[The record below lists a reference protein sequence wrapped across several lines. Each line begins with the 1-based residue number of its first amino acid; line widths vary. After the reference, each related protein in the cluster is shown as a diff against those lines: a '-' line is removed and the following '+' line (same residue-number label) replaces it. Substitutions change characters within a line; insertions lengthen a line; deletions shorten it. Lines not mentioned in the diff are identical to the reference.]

1 MIEVFVF
8 VGFLLILGLLIVY
21 FYMRDQAVTKQLS
34 AYEKAIDE
42 LNRRFHKLELES
54 KETADDDVYA
64 RLENFTH
71 ELEAVE
77 ERLNQKLNDL
87 SDPLLKAIRAIKQ
100 MEIEMHRI
108 NESLN
113 ERISKIEENNRL
125 SNISA
130 TSKLI
135 NEKAI
140 IELYKNGYSAEEI
153 AKRERT
159 PLGEVELIL
168 KIANLK

>member
-1 MIEVFVF
+1 MIEIFVF

-21 FYMRDQAVTKQLS
+21 FYMRDQAITRQLS
-34 AYEKAIDE
+34 AYEHAIDE
-42 LNRRFHKLELES
+42 LNRRFHKLEAAEDQSDLY
-54 KETADDDVYA
+54 T
-64 RLENFTH
+64 RLEDFTH

-77 ERLNQKLNDL
+77 ARLNQKLNDL

-100 MEIEMHRI
+100 METEMHRI

-113 ERISKIEENNRL
+113 ERITKIEENSRL

-140 IELYKNGYSAEEI
+140 IELYKNGYTAEEI

>member
-1 MIEVFVF
+1 MVEIFVF
-8 VGFLLILGLLIVY
+8 VGFLLILGLLIAY
-21 FYMRDQAVTKQLS
+21 FYMRDQAVTRQLS
-34 AYEKAIDE
+34 AYERAIDE
-42 LNRRFHKLELES
+42 LNSRVHNMERKVTSIPEGLETLPDF
-54 KETADDDVYA
+54 AQ
-64 RLENFTH
+64 
-71 ELEAVE
+71 ELEALE
-77 ERLNQKLNDL
+77 TSLNQKLNDL

-100 MEIEMHRI
+100 MEMEMKRI
-108 NESLN
+108 NDSLN
-113 ERISKIEENNRL
+113 ERINKIEENNKL
-125 SNISA
+125 SSISA

>member
-1 MIEVFVF
+1 MIEIFVF
-8 VGFLLILGLLIVY
+8 IGFLVVLGLLIVY

-34 AYEKAIDE
+34 AYERAIDE
-42 LNRRFHKLELES
+42 LGSRL
-54 KETADDDVYA
+54 Y
-64 RLENFTH
+64 RLEKAQASVEEAPMPDFTR

-77 ERLNQKLNDL
+77 ARLNSKLNDL
-87 SDPLLKAIRAIKQ
+87 SDPLLKAIRAIKE
-100 MEIEMHRI
+100 MEKEMIRI
-108 NESLN
+108 NDSLN
-113 ERISKIEENNRL
+113 ERISRIEENHRL
-125 SNISA
+125 STMSA

-153 AKRERT
+153 ARRERT

-168 KIANLK
+168 KIADLK

>member
-1 MIEVFVF
+1 MIEIFAF

-21 FYMRDQAVTKQLS
+21 FYMRDQAITKQLG
-34 AYEKAIDE
+34 AYERAIDE
-42 LNRRFHKLELES
+42 LNSRIYTLEQKSEELPSSLENLPNFALELEAIEG
-54 KETADDDVYA
+54 K
-64 RLENFTH
+64 
-71 ELEAVE
+71 
-77 ERLNQKLNDL
+77 LNQKLNDL
-87 SDPLLKAIRAIKQ
+87 GDPLLKAIRAIKQ
-100 MEIEMHRI
+100 MENEMKRI
-108 NESLN
+108 HESLD
-113 ERISKIEENNRL
+113 ERITKIEENNKL
-125 SNISA
+125 SSITA

>member
-1 MIEVFVF
+1 MVEIFVF
-8 VGFLLILGLLIVY
+8 VGFLVILGLLIAY
-21 FYMRDQAVTKQLS
+21 FYMRDQTVTKQLS
-34 AYEKAIDE
+34 AYERAIDE
-42 LNRRFHKLELES
+42 LNSRVHAMEQKVASIPEGLEELPDFAQELEQ
-54 KETADDDVYA
+54 
-64 RLENFTH
+64 LED
-71 ELEAVE
+71 
-77 ERLNQKLNDL
+77 RLNQKLNDL

-100 MEIEMHRI
+100 MELEMKRI
-108 NESLN
+108 SDSLN
-113 ERISKIEENNRL
+113 ERIDKIEESNKL
-125 SNISA
+125 SSISA

>member
-1 MIEVFVF
+1 MIEIFVF
-8 VGFLLILGLLIVY
+8 IGFLVILGLLIAY

-34 AYEKAIDE
+34 AYERAIDD
-42 LNRRFHKLELES
+42 LNSR
-54 KETADDDVYA
+54 VY
-64 RLENFTH
+64 RLEQKQTEERDENLPDFAQ

-77 ERLNQKLNDL
+77 TRLNQKLNDL
-87 SDPLLKAIRAIKQ
+87 SDPLLKAIRAIRQ
-100 MEIEMHRI
+100 MENEMIRI
-108 NESLN
+108 NDTLN
-113 ERISKIEENNRL
+113 ERISRIEENNRL
-125 SNISA
+125 SSMSA

>member
-1 MIEVFVF
+1 MVEVFVF
-8 VGFLLILGLLIVY
+8 VGFLVILGLLIAY
-21 FYMRDQAVTKQLS
+21 FYMRDQSVTKQLS
-34 AYEKAIDE
+34 AYERAIDE
-42 LNRRFHKLELES
+42 LNNRVHNMEKRVAELPQTLEMPDF
-54 KETADDDVYA
+54 AA
-64 RLENFTH
+64 

-77 ERLNQKLNDL
+77 HKLNQKLNDL

-100 MEIEMHRI
+100 MELEMQRI

-113 ERISKIEENNRL
+113 ERITKIEENNKL
-125 SNISA
+125 SSMSA

>member
-1 MIEVFVF
+1 MVEIFVF
-8 VGFLLILGLLIVY
+8 VGFLVILGLLIAY
-21 FYMRDQAVTKQLS
+21 FYMRDQTVTKQLG
-34 AYEKAIDE
+34 AYERAIDE
-42 LNRRFHKLELES
+42 LNTRVHAMEQKAASIPEGLEELPDFAQELAQLE
-54 KETADDDVYA
+54 D
-64 RLENFTH
+64 
-71 ELEAVE
+71 
-77 ERLNQKLNDL
+77 RLNRKLNDL

-100 MEIEMHRI
+100 MELEMKRI
-108 NESLN
+108 SDSLN
-113 ERISKIEENNRL
+113 ERIDKIEESNKL
-125 SNISA
+125 SSISA

>member
-1 MIEVFVF
+1 MIEIYVF
-8 VGFLLILGLLIVY
+8 VGFLLILGLLIAY
-21 FYMRDQAVTKQLS
+21 FYMRDQSVTRQLT
-34 AYEKAIDE
+34 AYERAIDD
-42 LNRRFHKLELES
+42 LNTRLH
-54 KETADDDVYA
+54 
-64 RLENFTH
+64 RLEQRASEAQEEPQAFVK

-77 ERLNQKLNDL
+77 TRLNRKLNDL

-100 MEIEMHRI
+100 MEMEMQRI
-108 NESLN
+108 NEELN
-113 ERISKIEENNRL
+113 ERVTKIEEKSRL
-125 SNISA
+125 SNISS

-140 IELYKNGYSAEEI
+140 IELFKNGYSAEEI

>member
-1 MIEVFVF
+1 MIEIYVF
-8 VGFLLILGLLIVY
+8 VGFLLILGLLIAY
-21 FYMRDQAVTKQLS
+21 FYMRDQSVTRQLT
-34 AYEKAIDE
+34 AYERAIDD
-42 LNRRFHKLELES
+42 LNTRLH
-54 KETADDDVYA
+54 
-64 RLENFTH
+64 RLEQRES
-71 ELEAVE
+71 ELQEDPQAFVREIEAVE
-77 ERLNQKLNDL
+77 TRLNRKLNDL

-100 MEIEMHRI
+100 MEMEMQRI
-108 NESLN
+108 NAELN
-113 ERISKIEENNRL
+113 ERVTKIEENSRL
-125 SNISA
+125 SNISS

-140 IELYKNGYSAEEI
+140 IELFKNGYSAEEI

>member
-1 MIEVFVF
+1 MIEIFAF

-34 AYEKAIDE
+34 AYERAIDE
-42 LNRRFHKLELES
+42 LNGRIHGLEKKSKTLPDPLES
-54 KETADDDVYA
+54 
-64 RLENFTH
+64 LPNFAE
-71 ELEAVE
+71 ELDAIE
-77 ERLNQKLNDL
+77 ERLNHKLNDL
-87 SDPLLKAIRAIKQ
+87 GDPLLKAIRAIKQ
-100 MEIEMHRI
+100 MENEMKRI
-108 NESLN
+108 HESLN
-113 ERISKIEENNRL
+113 ERISKIEENNKL
-125 SNISA
+125 SSMSA

>member
-1 MIEVFVF
+1 MIEIFVF
-8 VGFLLILGLLIVY
+8 IGFLLILGLLIAY
-21 FYMRDQAVTKQLS
+21 FYMRDQAVTRQLS
-34 AYEKAIDE
+34 AYEQAIDE
-42 LNRRFHKLELES
+42 LNARVH
-54 KETADDDVYA
+54 
-64 RLENFTH
+64 RLERKAQEPQALETLPDFAQ

-77 ERLNQKLNDL
+77 MRLNEKLNDL

-100 MEIEMHRI
+100 MEQEMIRI

-113 ERISKIEENNRL
+113 ERITKIEENSRL
-125 SNISA
+125 SSISA

-140 IELYKNGYSAEEI
+140 IELFKNGYSAEEI

>member
-1 MIEVFVF
+1 MVEIFVF
-8 VGFLLILGLLIVY
+8 VGFLLILGLLIAY
-21 FYMRDQAVTKQLS
+21 FYMRDQAVTRQLG
-34 AYEKAIDE
+34 AYERAIDE
-42 LNRRFHKLELES
+42 LNTRVHAMEQKAASIPEGLETLPDF
-54 KETADDDVYA
+54 AQ
-64 RLENFTH
+64 
-71 ELEAVE
+71 ELEALE
-77 ERLNQKLNDL
+77 DRLNQKLNDL

-100 MEIEMHRI
+100 MELEMKRI
-108 NESLN
+108 NDSLN
-113 ERISKIEENNRL
+113 ERINKIEENNKL
-125 SNISA
+125 SSISA

>member
-1 MIEVFVF
+1 MVEIFVF
-8 VGFLLILGLLIVY
+8 IGFLLILGLLIAY
-21 FYMRDQAVTKQLS
+21 FYMRDQAVTRQLS
-34 AYEKAIDE
+34 AYERAIDE
-42 LNRRFHKLELES
+42 LNSRVHNMERKIASVPEGLEELPDF
-54 KETADDDVYA
+54 AQ
-64 RLENFTH
+64 

-77 ERLNQKLNDL
+77 TRLNQKLNDL

-100 MEIEMHRI
+100 MELEMTRI
-108 NESLN
+108 NDSLN
-113 ERISKIEENNRL
+113 ERINKIEESNKL
-125 SNISA
+125 SSISA

>member
-1 MIEVFVF
+1 MIEIFAF
-8 VGFLLILGLLIVY
+8 VGFLLILGLLIIY
-21 FYMRDQAVTKQLS
+21 FYMRDQSVTKQLS
-34 AYEKAIDE
+34 AYERAIDE
-42 LNRRFHKLELES
+42 LNGRIYGLEKKSETLPDTLE
-54 KETADDDVYA
+54 T
-64 RLENFTH
+64 LPNFAE
-71 ELEAVE
+71 ELDAIE

-87 SDPLLKAIRAIKQ
+87 GDPLLKAIRAIKQ
-100 MEIEMHRI
+100 MENEMKRI
-108 NESLN
+108 HENLS
-113 ERISKIEENNRL
+113 ERISKIEENNKL
-125 SNISA
+125 SSMSA

>member
-1 MIEVFVF
+1 MIEIFAF
-8 VGFLLILGLLIVY
+8 VGLLLVLGLLIVY
-21 FYMRDQAVTKQLS
+21 FYMRDQAVTRQLS
-34 AYEKAIDE
+34 AYEQAIDE
-42 LNRRFHKLELES
+42 LN
-54 KETADDDVYA
+54 A
-64 RLENFTH
+64 RLHRVERDIVQQPDQSAGWAE
-71 ELEAVE
+71 ELEAIE
-77 ERLNQKLNDL
+77 NRLNQKLNDL
-87 SDPLLKAIRAIKQ
+87 SDPLLKAIRAIRQ
-100 MEIEMHRI
+100 MESEMIRI
-108 NESLN
+108 NDTLN
-113 ERISKIEENNRL
+113 ERITRIEENNRL

>member
-1 MIEVFVF
+1 MIEIFVF
-8 VGFLLILGLLIVY
+8 IGFLVVLGLLIVY
-21 FYMRDQAVTKQLS
+21 FYMRDQSVTKQLT
-34 AYEKAIDE
+34 AYERAIDE
-42 LNRRFHKLELES
+42 LNSR
-54 KETADDDVYA
+54 VY
-64 RLENFTH
+64 RLEQKNSQEQENVPDFTK
-71 ELEAVE
+71 ELEAIE
-77 ERLNQKLNDL
+77 AKLNQKLNDL

-100 MEIEMHRI
+100 MEEEMIRI
-108 NESLN
+108 NDTLN
-113 ERISKIEENNRL
+113 ERITKIEENNRL
-125 SNISA
+125 SSMSA

-168 KIANLK
+168 KIADLK

>member
-1 MIEVFVF
+1 MVEVFVF
-8 VGFLLILGLLIVY
+8 VGFLVILGLLIAY

-34 AYEKAIDE
+34 AYERAIDE
-42 LNRRFHKLELES
+42 LNNRVHNMEKRVAELPQTLEMPDF
-54 KETADDDVYA
+54 AA
-64 RLENFTH
+64 

-77 ERLNQKLNDL
+77 HKLNQKLNDL

-100 MEIEMHRI
+100 MELEMQRI

-113 ERISKIEENNRL
+113 ERITKIEESSKL
-125 SNISA
+125 SSMSA

>member
-1 MIEVFVF
+1 MIEIFAF
-8 VGFLLILGLLIVY
+8 VGLILILGLLIVY
-21 FYMRDQAVTKQLS
+21 FYMRDQSVTKQLS
-34 AYEKAIDE
+34 AYERAIDE
-42 LNRRFHKLELES
+42 LNSKIHSLEKKSEQEPDSLEM
-54 KETADDDVYA
+54 
-64 RLENFTH
+64 LPNFAG
-71 ELEAVE
+71 ELDAIE
-77 ERLNQKLNDL
+77 ERLNKKLNDL
-87 SDPLLKAIRAIKQ
+87 GDPLLKAIRAIKQ
-100 MEIEMHRI
+100 MENEMTRI
-108 NESLN
+108 HESLN
-113 ERISKIEENNRL
+113 ERISKIEESNKL
-125 SNISA
+125 SAMSA

>member
-1 MIEVFVF
+1 MIEIFAF

-21 FYMRDQAVTKQLS
+21 FYMRDQAITKQLG
-34 AYEKAIDE
+34 AYERAIDE
-42 LNRRFHKLELES
+42 LNGRIHNLEQKTDELPSTLENLPDFSLELEEIED
-54 KETADDDVYA
+54 K
-64 RLENFTH
+64 
-71 ELEAVE
+71 
-77 ERLNQKLNDL
+77 LNQKLNDL
-87 SDPLLKAIRAIKQ
+87 GDPLLKAIRAIKQ
-100 MEIEMHRI
+100 MENEMKRI
-108 NESLN
+108 HENLD
-113 ERISKIEENNRL
+113 ERITKIEENNKL
-125 SNISA
+125 NSITA

>member
-1 MIEVFVF
+1 MIEIFVF

-21 FYMRDQAVTKQLS
+21 FYMRDQAVTRQLT
-34 AYEKAIDE
+34 AYEQAIEE
-42 LNRRFHKLELES
+42 LNRRFHRLES
-54 KETADDDVYA
+54 KESHDDVYA
-64 RLENFTH
+64 RLEDFTR

-113 ERISKIEENNRL
+113 ERISKIEENSRL

-140 IELYKNGYSAEEI
+140 IELYKNGYTAEEI

>member
-1 MIEVFVF
+1 MVEIFVF
-8 VGFLLILGLLIVY
+8 IGFLLILGLLIAY

-34 AYEKAIDE
+34 AYERAIDE
-42 LNRRFHKLELES
+42 LNNRVYSLEQKSYTLPEELENLPHFA
-54 KETADDDVYA
+54 E
-64 RLENFTH
+64 
-71 ELEAVE
+71 ELEGVE

-100 MEIEMHRI
+100 MELEMKRI
-108 NESLN
+108 NDELN
-113 ERISKIEENNRL
+113 ERMNKIEENNKL
-125 SNISA
+125 SSMSA

>member
-1 MIEVFVF
+1 MIEIFVF
-8 VGFLLILGLLIVY
+8 IGFLVVLGLLIVY

-34 AYEKAIDE
+34 AYERAIDE
-42 LNRRFHKLELES
+42 LNTRL
-54 KETADDDVYA
+54 Y
-64 RLENFTH
+64 RLEQKSAEEGRENLPDYTR

-77 ERLNQKLNDL
+77 TRLNQKLNDL
-87 SDPLLKAIRAIKQ
+87 SDPLLRAIRAIKQ
-100 MEIEMHRI
+100 MEEEMIRI
-108 NESLN
+108 NDSLN

-125 SNISA
+125 SSMSA

-153 AKRERT
+153 ARRERT

-168 KIANLK
+168 KIADLK

>member
-1 MIEVFVF
+1 MVEVFVF
-8 VGFLLILGLLIVY
+8 IGFLLVLGLLIAY
-21 FYMRDQAVTKQLS
+21 FYMRDQAVSKQLG
-34 AYEKAIDE
+34 AYERAIDE
-42 LNRRFHKLELES
+42 LNGRIHHMEKQVAS
-54 KETADDDVYA
+54 IPDT
-64 RLENFTH
+64 LENLPDFAT
-71 ELEAVE
+71 ELEALE
-77 ERLNQKLNDL
+77 ERLNKKLNDF

-100 MEIEMHRI
+100 MELEMQRI

-113 ERISKIEENNRL
+113 ERINKIEESNKL
-125 SNISA
+125 SSMSA

>member
-1 MIEVFVF
+1 MIEIYVF
-8 VGFLLILGLLIVY
+8 VGFLLILGLLIAY
-21 FYMRDQAVTKQLS
+21 FYMRDQSVTRQLT
-34 AYEKAIDE
+34 AYERAIDD
-42 LNRRFHKLELES
+42 LNTRLH
-54 KETADDDVYA
+54 
-64 RLENFTH
+64 RLEQRESEVQEDPQAFVR
-71 ELEAVE
+71 EIEAVE
-77 ERLNQKLNDL
+77 TRLNRKLNDL

-100 MEIEMHRI
+100 MEMEMQRI
-108 NESLN
+108 NAELN
-113 ERISKIEENNRL
+113 ERFTKIEENSRL
-125 SNISA
+125 SNISS

-140 IELYKNGYSAEEI
+140 IELFKNGYSAEEI

>member
-1 MIEVFVF
+1 MIEIFAF
-8 VGFLLILGLLIVY
+8 VGLLLILGLLIVY
-21 FYMRDQAVTKQLS
+21 FYMRDQVVTRQLS
-34 AYEKAIDE
+34 AYEQAIDE
-42 LNRRFHKLELES
+42 LN
-54 KETADDDVYA
+54 A
-64 RLENFTH
+64 RLHRVEQNIAEYEPSQPVNFVQ
-71 ELEAVE
+71 ELEAIE
-77 ERLNQKLNDL
+77 NRLNQKLNDL

-100 MEIEMHRI
+100 MESEMIRI
-108 NESLN
+108 NDTLN
-113 ERISKIEENNRL
+113 ERITRIEENNRL

-140 IELYKNGYSAEEI
+140 IELFKNGYSAEEI